1 MSLIL
6 RLDTTVAPAAS
17 VSNATNEYTA
27 MLSASPV
34 LTSDTDVS
42 DVPASVVF
50 PDSSESEGV
59 PASTF
64 TNALIAAVR
73 CSVASSTSA

>member
-6 RLDTTVAPAAS
+6 RLDTTAAPAAMA
-17 VSNATNEYTA
+17 SNAANEYTA

-42 DVPASVVF
+42 DVKTGDANNMM
-50 PDSSESEGV
+50 
-59 PASTF
+59 AY
-64 TNALIAAVR
+64 IAAAVLALTAGVAVTGRCKIKNVR
-73 CSVASSTSA
+73 